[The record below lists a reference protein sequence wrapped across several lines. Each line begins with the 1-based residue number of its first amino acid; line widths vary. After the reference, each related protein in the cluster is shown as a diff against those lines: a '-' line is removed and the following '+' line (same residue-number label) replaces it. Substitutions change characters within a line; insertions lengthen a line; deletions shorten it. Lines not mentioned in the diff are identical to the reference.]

1 MNVFT
6 QRGAA
11 TRREFLKNAAL
22 WGGALAASG
31 VCPLDLRR
39 ALGAEFTDGPEPTA
53 DEIDAAIRVLSET
66 AGPKWSNER
75 KAAAITIQ
83 RSVDRLEAKDF
94 NDYFN
99 GSAENAARWVKER
112 GVLRFLDAGFD
123 KILREVPTTEVAEG
137 TVVFWQIYNMGYVVK
152 TPTQTFAVDVRHRRA
167 AELEPLVDFTLITHN
182 HGDHFTRSFC
192 EAMEAAGKP
201 VVSNFFDN
209 RWKTGSN
216 GGEYE
221 FGDAKIRVNLVDHNA
236 KLRRFVS
243 TYEIDCGAASGNRVV
258 YHVGD
263 ACDVAQLATEK
274 PVDVFVPHLA
284 VGLDVPKAVNET
296 LKPKLTLL
304 SHILEL
310 SHGIDK
316 WRWSYKYAWGI
327 CAKCASDSVLLPV
340 WGEKIVVGAPK
351 A

>member
-1 MNVFT
+1 MNGST
-6 QRGAA
+6 QNGAA
-11 TRREFLKNAAL
+11 TRREFLKRTAL
-22 WGGALAASG
+22 IWGALATANGVGAS
-31 VCPLDLRR
+31 DWKRIF
-39 ALGAEFTDGPEPTA
+39 AAEFSDGPEPTA
-53 DEIDAAIRVLSET
+53 DEIAAAIRVLSET
-66 AGPKWSNER
+66 SGPKWSDER
-75 KAAAITIQ
+75 LKAALTIQ

-99 GSAENAARWVKER
+99 GSPENAARWIAER

-152 TPTQTFAVDVRHRRA
+152 TPTQTFAIDVRHRRA
-167 AELEPLVDFTLITHN
+167 PELEPLVDFTLITHN
-182 HGDHFTRSFC
+182 HGDHFTRSFIQ
-192 EAMEAAGKP
+192 AMEAAGKP
-201 VVSNFFDN
+201 VVSNFLDN
-209 RWKTGSN
+209 RWKTGPN

-243 TYEIDCGAASGNRVV
+243 TYEIDCGAATGNRVV

-263 ACDVAQLATEK
+263 ACNFAQLTPEK
-274 PVDVFVPHLA
+274 PVDVFIPHLA
-284 VGLDVPKAVNET
+284 VGLDVPKCVKET

-310 SHGIDK
+310 AHDIDK
-316 WRWSYKYAWGI
+316 WRWSYKYGLGI

-340 WGEKIVVGAPK
+340 WGEKIVVGG
-351 A
+351 

>member
-1 MNVFT
+1 MNGST
-6 QRGAA
+6 QNGAA
-11 TRREFLKNAAL
+11 TRREFLKRTAL
-22 WGGALAASG
+22 IWGALATATGVGAS
-31 VCPLDLRR
+31 DWERIF
-39 ALGAEFTDGPEPTA
+39 AAEFTDGPEPTA
-53 DEIDAAIRVLSET
+53 DEIAAAIRVLSET
-66 AGPKWSNER
+66 SGPKWSDER
-75 KAAAITIQ
+75 LKAALTIQ

-99 GSAENAARWVKER
+99 GSPENAARWIAER

-152 TPTQTFAVDVRHRRA
+152 TPTQTFAIDVRHRRA
-167 AELEPLVDFTLITHN
+167 PELEPLVDFTLITHN

-192 EAMEAAGKP
+192 QAMEAAGKP
-201 VVSNFFDN
+201 VVSNFLDN
-209 RWKTGSN
+209 RWKTGPN

-236 KLRRFVS
+236 KLLRFVS
-243 TYEIDCGAASGNRVV
+243 TYEIDCGAATGNRVV

-263 ACDVAQLATEK
+263 ACNFAQLTPEK

-284 VGLDVPKAVNET
+284 VGLDVPKCVNET

-304 SHILEL
+304 SH
-310 SHGIDK
+310 
-316 WRWSYKYAWGI
+316 
-327 CAKCASDSVLLPV
+327 
-340 WGEKIVVGAPK
+340 
-351 A
+351 

>member
-1 MNVFT
+1 MNGLT
-6 QRGAA
+6 QNGAA
-11 TRREFLKNAAL
+11 TRREFLKRTAL
-22 WGGALAASG
+22 IWSALATATG
-31 VCPLDLRR
+31 VGSSDWVRIF
-39 ALGAEFTDGPEPTA
+39 AAEFSDGPEPTA
-53 DEIDAAIRVLSET
+53 DEIAAAIRVLSET
-66 AGPKWSNER
+66 SGPKWSDER
-75 KAAAITIQ
+75 LKAALTIQ

-99 GSAENAARWVKER
+99 GSAENAARWIAER

-167 AELEPLVDFTLITHN
+167 PELEPLVDFTLITHN

-192 EAMEAAGKP
+192 QAMEAAGKP
-201 VVSNFFDN
+201 VVSNFLDN
-209 RWKTGSN
+209 RWKTGPD
-216 GGEYE
+216 GGEYA
-221 FGDAKIRVNLVDHNA
+221 FGDVKIRVNLVDHNA

-243 TYEIDCGAASGNRVV
+243 TYEIDCGAATGNRVV

-263 ACDVAQLATEK
+263 ACNFAQLTPEK
-274 PVDVFVPHLA
+274 PVDVFIPHLA
-284 VGLDVPKAVNET
+284 VGLDVPKCVNET

-310 SHGIDK
+310 AHDIDK
-316 WRWSYKYAWGI
+316 WRWSYKYGLGI
-327 CAKCASDSVLLPV
+327 CAKCASDTVLLPV
-340 WGEKIVVGAPK
+340 WGEKIVVGG
-351 A
+351 